1 MDFKDLFDSLPDILA
16 LFVPGFLFL
25 KTYFY
30 FGSKK
35 SDSFQ
40 GTAVVSVVISY
51 IIRLLLSFLSKAF
64 HLAILSSGLAAIFF
78 AFVSALLLVKLKTLG
93 VLKKGLQWIGK
104 VSDTDNIWQEIF
116 DCNKGSRIRCFTRF
130 NHQDVMIDGN
140 VKFFDLCKDGECSIV
155 LEGYTITYKNGNS
168 YAPQDQK
175 LSPLLYLNTKNV
187 HGLEVMH
194 GEKGKPPK

>member
-1 MDFKDLFDSLPDILA
+1 MEFKDLFDSLPDILA

-51 IIRLLLSFLSKAF
+51 IIRLLLSFLSNVP
-64 HLAILSSGLAAIFF
+64 HLAFLSSSLAAIFL
-78 AFVSALLLVKLKTLG
+78 AFVGSLLLVKLKTLG
-93 VLKKGLQWIGK
+93 ILKKGLQWIGK
-104 VSDTDNIWQEIF
+104 VSDTDNIWREIF

-130 NHQDVMIDGN
+130 YHQDVMIDGD
-140 VKFFDLCKDGECSIV
+140 VRFFDLCKDGECSIV
-155 LEGYTITYKNGNS
+155 LESYTITYKNGNN
-168 YAPQDQK
+168 YTPKDQGC
-175 LSPLLYLNTKNV
+175 SPLLYINTRNV

-194 GEKGKPPK
+194 GKSGSPPS